1 MKVFILQTSIWN
13 GTIMLNAAYDVFETR
28 ELAEKCIEKLK
39 EINTYDI
46 VDVRYILKE
55 GSYFKSENEVP
66 ILNN

>member
-1 MKVFILQTSIWN
+1 
-13 GTIMLNAAYDVFETR
+13 MLKATYDVFETK

-39 EINTYDI
+39 DINTYDI

-55 GSYFKSENEVP
+55 GTYFKSENEVP

>member
-1 MKVFILQTSIWN
+1 MKVFILQTSVWN
-13 GTIMLNAAYDVFETR
+13 GTIMLRAAYDVFETK

-39 EINTYDI
+39 EINGDRY
-46 VDVRYILKE
+46 DVRYILKE

>member
-39 EINTYDI
+39 EINKKDGT
-46 VDVRYILKE
+46 DVRYILIE
-55 GSYFKSENEVP
+55 GTYFKSENEVP

>member
-1 MKVFILQTSIWN
+1 MKVFILQTSIWK
-13 GTIMLNAAYDVFETR
+13 GTVMLKATYDVFETK

-39 EINTYDI
+39 DINTYDI

-55 GSYFKSENEVP
+55 GTYFKSENEVP

>member
-1 MKVFILQTSIWN
+1 MKVFILQTSIWS
-13 GTIMLNAAYDVFETR
+13 GTIMLKAAYDVFETK

-39 EINTYDI
+39 EINNDGRT
-46 VDVRYILKE
+46 DVRYILKE

>member
-13 GTIMLNAAYDVFETR
+13 GTIMLKASYDVFETK

-39 EINTYDI
+39 EINTDDRI
-46 VDVRYILKE
+46 DVRYILKE
-55 GSYFKSENEVP
+55 GTYFKSENEVP

>member
-1 MKVFILQTSIWN
+1 
-13 GTIMLNAAYDVFETR
+13 MLKAAYDVFETK

-55 GSYFKSENEVP
+55 GTYFKSENEVP

>member
-1 MKVFILQTSIWN
+1 MKVFILQTSIWK
-13 GTIMLNAAYDVFETR
+13 GTVMLKATYDVFETK

-55 GSYFKSENEVP
+55 GTYFKSENEVP

>member
-1 MKVFILQTSIWN
+1 MKVFILQTSIWK
-13 GTIMLNAAYDVFETR
+13 GTVMLKATYDVFETK

-46 VDVRYILKE
+46 IDVRYILKE
-55 GSYFKSENEVP
+55 GTYFKSENEVP

>member
-1 MKVFILQTSIWN
+1 MKVFILQTSIWK
-13 GTIMLNAAYDVFETR
+13 GTVMLKAEYDVFETK

-46 VDVRYILKE
+46 VNVRYILKE
-55 GSYFKSENEVP
+55 GTYFKSENEVP

>member
-13 GTIMLNAAYDVFETR
+13 GTVMLKAAYDVFETK

-39 EINTYDI
+39 KINTDSRT
-46 VDVRYILKE
+46 DVRYILKE
-55 GSYFKSENEVP
+55 GTYFKSENEVP

>member
-1 MKVFILQTSIWN
+1 MKVFILQTSIWK
-13 GTIMLNAAYDVFETR
+13 GTIMLKAEYDVFETK

-46 VDVRYILKE
+46 VNVRYILKE
-55 GSYFKSENEVP
+55 GTYFKSENEVP

>member
-13 GTIMLNAAYDVFETR
+13 GTIMLKAAYDVFETK

-39 EINTYDI
+39 EINNDGRT
-46 VDVRYILKE
+46 DVRYILKE

-66 ILNN
+66 ILNI